1 MAKIIGG
8 IGTAHVPAIGAAV
21 DHGKQGED
29 YWKDF
34 FAGIEPCKEWIKQ
47 NKPDVCFIVYNDHA
61 SSFSLG
67 KISQPSP
74 LESPMS
80 LSRPM
85 RVMDRVKYP
94 VCKGIQSLHGI

>member
-61 SSFSLG
+61 SS
-67 KISQPSP
+67 
-74 LESPMS
+74 MS